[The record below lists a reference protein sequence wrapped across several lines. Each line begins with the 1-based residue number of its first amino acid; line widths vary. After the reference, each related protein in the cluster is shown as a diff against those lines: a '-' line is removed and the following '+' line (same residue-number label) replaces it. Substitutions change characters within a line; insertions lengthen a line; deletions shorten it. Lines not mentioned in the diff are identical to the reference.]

1 MPPRRAK
8 THDADKGATGT
19 AINEDSFN
27 GDVAQE
33 PSYSMARMNEKL
45 DTLLTARTAQDTQLN
60 LIISKVTSLQSEI
73 SLVNGKI
80 EDLQNS
86 VSFHDD
92 EIEECKRNI
101 NALKESKRPE
111 EDLLKRID
119 DLENRNKRN
128 NLVFWGT
135 QEETEKTLTT
145 LVRN

>member
-60 LIISKVTSLQSEI
+60 LIISKVTSLQSEM
-73 SLVNGKI
+73 SLVNGKQKI
-80 EDLQNS
+80 YRTRFRSMIITIRAPSNVAETHVTKMQTK
-86 VSFHDD
+86 
-92 EIEECKRNI
+92 EEVLCFKFVVHW
-101 NALKESKRPE
+101 LKILPT
-111 EDLLKRID
+111 
-119 DLENRNKRN
+119 
-128 NLVFWGT
+128 F
-135 QEETEKTLTT
+135 LT
-145 LVRN
+145 V